1 MPSDQRRKTRIDM
14 KTIVETKLG
23 PAGAGDLE
31 GKERIVLF
39 SVEKDEFEDRELSG
53 DELAQNSELSG
64 VFCKGVQYYDFSHVR
79 FINNN
84 SIANLIALL
93 RSLLKQGRQVQLVNV
108 SKKIRDKFRALGLEH
123 IIKCR

>member
-1 MPSDQRRKTRIDM
+1 M
-14 KTIVETKLG
+14 KTTLETKLG

-31 GKERIVLF
+31 GKKGSVLF
-39 SVEKDEFEDRELSG
+39 SMNAEELGNHELTG

-64 VFCKGVQYYDFSHVR
+64 VFCKGVQYYDFSHIR

-84 SIANLIALL
+84 GIANLITLL

-108 SKKIRDKFRALGLEH
+108 SKKIKDKISALGLDN
-123 IIKCR
+123 IIKLK

>member
-1 MPSDQRRKTRIDM
+1 M
-14 KTIVETKLG
+14 KTTVETKLG

-31 GKERIVLF
+31 GKEGTILF
-39 SVEKDEFEDRELSG
+39 SGANNELQDHELTG

-64 VFCKGVQYYDFSHVR
+64 VFCKGVQYYDFSHIK

-84 SIANLIALL
+84 GIANLISLL
-93 RSLLKQGRQVQLVNV
+93 RTLLKQGRQVQLVNV
-108 SKKIRDKFRALGLEH
+108 SHKIREKFRALGLDN